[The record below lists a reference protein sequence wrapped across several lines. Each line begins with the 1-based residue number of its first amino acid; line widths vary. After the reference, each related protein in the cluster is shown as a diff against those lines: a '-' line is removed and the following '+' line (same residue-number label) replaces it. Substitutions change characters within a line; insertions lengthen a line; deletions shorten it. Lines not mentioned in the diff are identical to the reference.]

1 MYFQKPSQ
9 HYTQKT
15 CLNACRVKKSP
26 KNVIVGDTF
35 SINNNDSTL
44 FQDQK

>member
-1 MYFQKPSQ
+1 MVSEMDS
-9 HYTQKT
+9 KT
-15 CLNACRVKKSP
+15 RNKKSP